1 MTALLVWRD
10 AWLLGIDALDADHR
24 EMVRLLN
31 ELFGC
36 EEASPARAAPVA
48 HDGSHKN
55 RLLSRLD
62 AVLIHLR
69 SHFQCEETFLTAIGY
84 PRLEQHRRE
93 HAIEMAE
100 LVDLQRSIIATDAHC
115 LSEAAAEGIKRW
127 FFNHVIAEDREY
139 AEFYLRNFLG

>member
-1 MTALLVWRD
+1 MAALLVWRD
-10 AWLLGIDALDADHR
+10 VWLLDIDELDADHR

-36 EEASPARAAPVA
+36 EEASPAGAAPVA
-48 HDGSHKN
+48 EGETEQE
-55 RLLSRLD
+55 RLRDRLE
-62 AVLIHLR
+62 AVLTHLR
-69 SHFQCEETFLTAIGY
+69 SHFQREETFLTAIGY

-93 HAIEMAE
+93 HALEMAE
-100 LVDLQRSIIATDAHC
+100 LVDLQRSIMATDTHC

-139 AEFYLRNFLG
+139 ADFYHNDFLR